1 MFGSCADSRA
11 LAFAAS
17 VSYFLAFWHDWAPK
31 KAA

>member
-1 MFGSCADSRA
+1 MFGSIVESRA

-17 VSYFLAFWHDWAPK
+17 ESYFLAFCADWAPK